1 MGLISKR
8 LKQVLVLLDCST
20 FDDMIALSEDTI
32 KVDYIEKSHKLKD
45 ELFKA
50 ISDID
55 DLKGIIPEFAA
66 SIEPYRIPHKV
77 KPNRPKNKKF
87 KVGDFTEELLAK
99 SDKPISQH
107 DLLNLIKEHL
117 PDTYIES
124 IRANL
129 NGDPQKR
136 FVFFLDGYVG
146 LRGKE
151 YDKRYQTYS
160 VENKKI
166 QHAEQRI
173 MEFLSF
179 IEEKHRS
186 PQPHGLDEEETL
198 YRWYLDFM
206 KSTSKE
212 LAPVRATFQEYLKDY
227 DNWVF
232 TPAEYA
238 YKRNCDQ
245 LKWYVDNNLELPTQ
259 DDEPE
264 LASWFNS
271 QLENHTKHKDKRNK
285 MFVELMTFLSDYG
298 MHFYDAK
305 SAKGKEHLKKKEK
318 QGKKNFIEEPALM
331 KYSRLFTA
339 IRNRERGNDY
349 AAQKA
354 LLIIAIGNLIQE
366 HKITSNEITLNDDL
380 LMEFADVCIDNVGT
394 ASSYN
399 IAIPYYHL
407 EDEPFWNLIP
417 KVWTVHEDIEDKT
430 DSEPTYDYIE
440 STYAC
445 SLIDQDLYELLSSE
459 EEFATLKKVLV
470 GTVIKGNETTDSI
483 VEDEDKSKQK
493 DVEITFVKKQTKGP
507 QTNLRVVFEDKTIVH
522 EKAVITF
529 MEILRRIGFERVRGL
544 GLKWCGIPLISM
556 EEDGKYAQKYESGY
570 YVNVNSSTDRKQKQL
585 YDIAEA
591 FKLPI
596 QIDVIDEKGQVVVK
610 GHRKRGR
617 SSTSTK
623 ATLKSLTSPTSKSII
638 ERFLDFVR
646 RDHNDRTARW
656 YAFAL
661 QNQVREWITKIMGE
675 KTDSVFGFNTLE
687 EVGTCIKAL
696 KNSTEF
702 IEENRRKK
710 NVMTAAL
717 NKYYLFL
724 QSPFAKSRD

>member
-1 MGLISKR
+1 MKSYTIRQLSDMGLISKR

-55 DLKGIIPEFAA
+55 DLKEIIPEFAA

-77 KPNRPKNKKF
+77 KPNSPKSKKF

-107 DLLNLIKEHL
+107 DLLNLIKEYL

-160 VENKKI
+160 LENKKI

-198 YRWYLDFM
+198 YRWYMDFM

-212 LAPVRATFQEYLKDY
+212 LAPVRATFQKYLKDY
-227 DNWVF
+227 DDWVF

-245 LKWYVDNNLELPTQ
+245 LKWYVDNNLELPNQ

-285 MFVELMTFLSDYG
+285 MFVELMIFLSDYG

-305 SAKGKEHLKKKEK
+305 SSKGKEHLKKKEK
-318 QGKKNFIEEPALM
+318 HGKKNFIEEPVLM
-331 KYSRLFTA
+331 KYSRLFSSIKNMETEM
-339 IRNRERGNDY
+339 IM
-349 AAQKA
+349 
-354 LLIIAIGNLIQE
+354 L
-366 HKITSNEITLNDDL
+366 HKR
-380 LMEFADVCIDNVGT
+380 
-394 ASSYN
+394 
-399 IAIPYYHL
+399 
-407 EDEPFWNLIP
+407 
-417 KVWTVHEDIEDKT
+417 
-430 DSEPTYDYIE
+430 
-440 STYAC
+440 
-445 SLIDQDLYELLSSE
+445 LY
-459 EEFATLKKVLV
+459 
-470 GTVIKGNETTDSI
+470 
-483 VEDEDKSKQK
+483 
-493 DVEITFVKKQTKGP
+493 
-507 QTNLRVVFEDKTIVH
+507 
-522 EKAVITF
+522 
-529 MEILRRIGFERVRGL
+529 
-544 GLKWCGIPLISM
+544 
-556 EEDGKYAQKYESGY
+556 
-570 YVNVNSSTDRKQKQL
+570 
-585 YDIAEA
+585 
-591 FKLPI
+591 
-596 QIDVIDEKGQVVVK
+596 
-610 GHRKRGR
+610 
-617 SSTSTK
+617 
-623 ATLKSLTSPTSKSII
+623 
-638 ERFLDFVR
+638 
-646 RDHNDRTARW
+646 
-656 YAFAL
+656 
-661 QNQVREWITKIMGE
+661 
-675 KTDSVFGFNTLE
+675 
-687 EVGTCIKAL
+687 
-696 KNSTEF
+696 
-702 IEENRRKK
+702 
-710 NVMTAAL
+710 
-717 NKYYLFL
+717 
-724 QSPFAKSRD
+724 